1 MKIRRIIACMITV
14 MLAVVCMA
22 GCGNGVTA
30 EENEALHQQLM
41 GSWVPLVDPNL
52 EYDEEGKVSKFT
64 VYEFTEN
71 ETRYHVVE
79 MERTGSELVNNY
91 TISDGKYKVITETGA
106 QFAIIEF
113 TESGN
118 LLWKTDSST
127 DEFRPLTAEEIE
139 QFGVPV
145 DRPGLFEDAI
155 KADGIPDD
163 QTTAEE

>member
-14 MLAVVCMA
+14 MLAVVCMV
-22 GCGNGVTA
+22 GCGSGVTA
-30 EENEALHQQLM
+30 EENEALHQKLM

-52 EYDEEGKVSKFT
+52 EYDAEGNVSKFT
-64 VYEFTEN
+64 VFEFTEN

-79 MERTGSELVNNY
+79 MERTGSEIVNNY

-118 LLWKTDSST
+118 LMWRTDSSA
-127 DEFRPLTAEEIE
+127 DEFRPLTEEEIKEFGIPVNRPDLFENAIKLDEGADAQTAAEE
-139 QFGVPV
+139 
-145 DRPGLFEDAI
+145 
-155 KADGIPDD
+155 
-163 QTTAEE
+163 